1 MPGKHHG
8 KIHLRT
14 AVAQAGAHGGVQ
26 TELKRG
32 RRHGRAKL
40 WCGRRR
46 GRAELWQSSAERL
59 GDRPDEAQAG
69 SQPDAQSGAVMLA
82 LARSGVGS
90 ARAGWGADG
99 AQTMQKNLAFSCNDL
114 YLPD

>member
-1 MPGKHHG
+1 M
-8 KIHLRT
+8 
-14 AVAQAGAHGGVQ
+14 
-26 TELKRG
+26 E
-32 RRHGRAKL
+32 
-40 WCGRRR
+40 GRRR
-46 GRAELWQSSAERL
+46 SSSVGADEVGQSSAERL
-59 GDRPDEAQAG
+59 GDRPDEAQAE

-82 LARSGVGS
+82 LARSDVGS

>member
-8 KIHLRT
+8 KIHLRP

-40 WCGRRR
+40 W
-46 GRAELWQSSAERL
+46 QSSAERL
-59 GDRPDEAQAG
+59 GDRPDEAQAE

-82 LARSGVGS
+82 LARSDVGS
-90 ARAGWGADG
+90 PRAGWGADG

>member
-14 AVAQAGAHGGVQ
+14 GLEHM
-26 TELKRG
+26 E
-32 RRHGRAKL
+32 
-40 WCGRRR
+40 GRRR
-46 GRAELWQSSAERL
+46 SSSVGADEVGQSSAERL
-59 GDRPDEAQAG
+59 GNCQDEAQARA
-69 SQPDAQSGAVMLA
+69 QPDAQSGAVMLA
-82 LARSGVGS
+82 LARADVGS

>member
-8 KIHLRT
+8 KIHLRP
-14 AVAQAGAHGGVQ
+14 AIAQAGAHGGAQ
-26 TELKRG
+26 TGLKRG

-59 GDRPDEAQAG
+59 GDRPDEAQAE

-82 LARSGVGS
+82 LA
-90 ARAGWGADG
+90 
-99 AQTMQKNLAFSCNDL
+99 
-114 YLPD
+114 

>member
-1 MPGKHHG
+1 M
-8 KIHLRT
+8 
-14 AVAQAGAHGGVQ
+14 
-26 TELKRG
+26 E
-32 RRHGRAKL
+32 
-40 WCGRRR
+40 GRRR
-46 GRAELWQSSAERL
+46 SSSVGADEVGQSSGVGAAERL
-59 GDRPDEAQAG
+59 GNCQDEAQAG

-82 LARSGVGS
+82 LARSDVGS

>member
-1 MPGKHHG
+1 M
-8 KIHLRT
+8 
-14 AVAQAGAHGGVQ
+14 
-26 TELKRG
+26 E
-32 RRHGRAKL
+32 
-40 WCGRRR
+40 GRRR
-46 GRAELWQSSAERL
+46 SSSVGADEVGQSTGVGAAESL
-59 GDRPDEAQAG
+59 GDCPDEAQAR

-82 LARSGVGS
+82 LARADVGS

>member
-14 AVAQAGAHGGVQ
+14 GLEHM
-26 TELKRG
+26 E
-32 RRHGRAKL
+32 
-40 WCGRRR
+40 GRRR
-46 GRAELWQSSAERL
+46 SSSVGAGKAGQSSAERL
-59 GDRPDEAQAG
+59 GNCQDEAQAG

-82 LARSGVGS
+82 LARSDVGS

>member
-1 MPGKHHG
+1 MPKLEHMEGCRRSSSVG
-8 KIHLRT
+8 
-14 AVAQAGAHGGVQ
+14 ADMVGQSSGVGADVVGQSSGVGADVAG
-26 TELKRG
+26 
-32 RRHGRAKL
+32 
-40 WCGRRR
+40 
-46 GRAELWQSSAERL
+46 QSSAECL
-59 GDRPDEAQAG
+59 GNCPDEAQAE

-82 LARSGVGS
+82 LARSDVGS

>member
-1 MPGKHHG
+1 MGADMVG
-8 KIHLRT
+8 QSSGVG
-14 AVAQAGAHGGVQ
+14 ADVVGQSSGVGADVAG
-26 TELKRG
+26 
-32 RRHGRAKL
+32 
-40 WCGRRR
+40 
-46 GRAELWQSSAERL
+46 QSSAECL
-59 GDRPDEAQAG
+59 GNCPDEAQAE

-82 LARSGVGS
+82 LARSDVGS